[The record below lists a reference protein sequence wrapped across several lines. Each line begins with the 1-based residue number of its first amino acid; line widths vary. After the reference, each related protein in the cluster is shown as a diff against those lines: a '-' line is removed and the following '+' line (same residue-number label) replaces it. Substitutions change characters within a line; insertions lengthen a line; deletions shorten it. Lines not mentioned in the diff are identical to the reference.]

1 MTTTSSS
8 DLYYDGSALDIAKN
22 PYPVFKR
29 LRDEAPLY
37 YNDRVDFY
45 AVSRFDDVARVLAD
59 NKTFLSRF
67 GGTIDMIKSGFDI
80 PPGTVLF
87 EDEPAH
93 GIHRALL
100 SRMFTP
106 RKVALLDEQTR
117 AFCTAVLD
125 ELGPDGFDFAADIGD
140 IVPMRVIGMLL
151 GIPPEQQET
160 VRKRLTDPDLPS
172 DSGAGRL
179 FDADLLVDY
188 VRWREQNPADDVVTE
203 LLNAEF
209 EDETGVRRTLT
220 LDELLMY
227 VNVLAAAGSETTG
240 RLITYCGKL
249 LADHPDQRQMLV
261 DDPQLIPAAIEE
273 VLRYEAPAI
282 EAARYVAADVE
293 IHGQV
298 VPAGS
303 AIAALLAS
311 ANRDERHC
319 EDADQFNILRKAAHM
334 SLSFGPHYCLG
345 ANLARME
352 ARVVLDEVL
361 KRYPAWEIDTDRAV
375 FEVTPPLR
383 SWTKLPVV
391 VVGQ

>member
-1 MTTTSSS
+1 MTTTPLNS
-8 DLYYDGSALDIAKN
+8 DPYYDGSDPDIAQD

-37 YNDRVDFY
+37 YNERADFF
-45 AVSRFDDVARVLAD
+45 AVSRFDDVTKVLAD
-59 NKTFLSRF
+59 NNNFLSKY
-67 GGTIDMIKSGFDI
+67 GGTIDMIKTGFDI

-106 RKVALLDEQTR
+106 KKVAMLDGQVR
-117 AFCTAVLD
+117 AFCTGILD
-125 ELGPDGFDFAADIGD
+125 ELDTEGFDFATDIGD
-140 IVPMRVIGMLL
+140 VVPMRVIGMLL
-151 GIPPEQQET
+151 GLPPDQQEA
-160 VRKRLTDPDLPS
+160 VRHRLTDTGTGPET
-172 DSGAGRL
+172 GAGRL

-188 VRWREQNPADDVVTE
+188 VRWRQQNPANDVVTE

-209 EDETGVRRTLT
+209 EDENGARRTLT
-220 LDELLMY
+220 LEELLMY

-240 RLITYCGKL
+240 RLITYAGKL

-261 DDPQLIPAAIEE
+261 EDPGLIPNAVEE

-282 EAARYVAADVE
+282 EVARFVAADVE
-293 IHGQV
+293 FHGQT
-298 VPAGS
+298 VPEGS
-303 AIAALLAS
+303 AISALLAS
-311 ANRDERHC
+311 ANHDERHC
-319 EDADQFNILRKAAHM
+319 EEPERFDIRRKATHV

-345 ANLARME
+345 ANLARLE

-361 KRYPAWEIDTDRAV
+361 KRYPTWEVDTDRAV
-375 FEVTPPLR
+375 FEVSPPLR
-383 SWTKLPVV
+383 SWVKLPVIAV
-391 VVGQ
+391 P